1 MAGDTTKKT
10 TKVKIELPQGVTIEM
25 MTAWKER
32 YGEKKVMVA
41 TLPLDDDGE
50 KFMDV
55 IVRVPDRKTVGEFE
69 KWIDKNPNKAKEV
82 LINACVLSGKEAVKA
97 DDDAFFAAFDAVA
110 SLIPIRKAIL
120 KNY

>member
-1 MAGDTTKKT
+1 MAGDATKKE
-10 TKVKIELPQGVTIEM
+10 TKVKVELPQGVTIEM

-32 YGEKKVMVA
+32 YGEKKVMIA

-55 IVRVPDRKTVGEFE
+55 IVRVPDRKTVGQFE
-69 KWIDKNPNKAKEV
+69 KWIDKDPDKSKEIM
-82 LINACVLSGKEAVKA
+82 INACVLFGKDAAKLT
-97 DDDAFFAAFDAVA
+97 DDGFFAAFDAVA

>member
-1 MAGDTTKKT
+1 MADAKKT
-10 TKVKIELPQGVTIEM
+10 ILIVGLPEGVTPEM
-25 MTAWKER
+25 MKAWQER
-32 YGEKKVMVA
+32 YGQKKVQIA
-41 TLPLDDDGE
+41 TLPLDDDGD
-50 KFMDV
+50 KTMDV

-69 KWIDKNPNKAKEV
+69 KWIDKNPDKAKEIM
-82 LINACVLSGKEAVKA
+82 INACVLSGKDAVKA

>member
-1 MAGDTTKKT
+1 MTTKKT
-10 TKVKIELPQGVTIEM
+10 EKKIELPEGVTPEM
-25 MTAWKER
+25 MKAWQER
-32 YGEKKVMVA
+32 YGEKKVQIA
-41 TLPLDDDGE
+41 TLPLDDEGE

-55 IVRVPDRKTVGEFE
+55 IVRVPDRKTIGEFE

-110 SLIPIRKAIL
+110 SLIPVRKAIL

>member
-1 MAGDTTKKT
+1 MTTKNT
-10 TKVKIELPQGVTIEM
+10 VKNIELPEGVTPEM
-25 MTAWKER
+25 MKAWQER
-32 YGEKKVMVA
+32 YGEKKVQIA
-41 TLPLDDDGE
+41 TLPLDDDCI
-50 KFMDV
+50 KTMDI

-110 SLIPIRKAIL
+110 SLIPVRKAIL